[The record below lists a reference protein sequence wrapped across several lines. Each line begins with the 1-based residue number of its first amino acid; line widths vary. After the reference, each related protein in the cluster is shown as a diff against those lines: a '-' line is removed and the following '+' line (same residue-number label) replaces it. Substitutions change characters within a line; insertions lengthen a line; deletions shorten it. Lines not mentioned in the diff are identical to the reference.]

1 MPIQPNYTWRESS
14 STVELTGPLK
24 GASPK
29 IVDII
34 LCSNHL
40 KLSFPPYLLD
50 LPLAE
55 NIDADSAESKA
66 LVKAGTL
73 HITLVKLEEGKTWG
87 NLLWEGTKE
96 EINQRRMAAFAEREG
111 RIQRQHEQAV
121 SKRIENERM
130 TLKMQMVLEED
141 ERQLIDDKKAAE
153 KKAAEEALY
162 KTLADLPAAAGPA
175 ADKRTEQQLIP
186 DDDDDNGDISV
197 CNKSTTT
204 GTTDT
209 TTSCP
214 PSLPN
219 RQVSSIPP
227 PRATIRATFKHTPRP
242 FQTPARES
250 TITTE
255 REFLLKNKP
264 SLLNGC
270 GDTKSSDVGD
280 VDASWIAKKGEEFF
294 AKGDYR
300 SAVSAFSTSLKRDS
314 TMIEAMVHR
323 AASHLQL
330 GDVED
335 CLTDLASAKA
345 GMKASLG
352 GIDDDSS
359 LCTKIE
365 QLEAIVQA
373 QQQKEKADE
382 LLRKNDLSGALLL
395 YDKAVSMAPACIPTL
410 ANRSACNL
418 AMENYE
424 ATVSDCTSVLD
435 MLERSNL
442 DEPSLE
448 KPSSLTPR
456 LTREIR
462 KKLKDAV
469 SRRRVLALEH
479 LGKSDDSKGDGAKE
493 MAGAEADASVE
504 KAVAELDSVD

>member
-1 MPIQPNYTWRESS
+1 MPIQPKYTWRECSS
-14 STVELTGPLK
+14 KVELTVPLK

-40 KLSFPPYLLD
+40 KVSWPPYLLD

-130 TLKMQMVLEED
+130 TLKMQMALEED

-162 KTLADLPAAAGPA
+162 KTLADLPAAGPA
-175 ADKRTEQQLIP
+175 ADNRTEQQLIP
-186 DDDDDNGDISV
+186 DDDDDDDDISV

-204 GTTDT
+204 TATSS
-209 TTSCP
+209 TTSRP
-214 PSLPN
+214 PPLPN

-250 TITTE
+250 TVTTE

-270 GDTKSSDVGD
+270 GDTESSDVGD

-300 SAVSAFSTSLKRDS
+300 SAVSAFSSSLKRDS
-314 TMIEAMVHR
+314 TMVEAIAHR

-330 GDVED
+330 GDTEH
-335 CLTDLASAKA
+335 CLTDLASAKSKT
-345 GMKASLG
+345 GMEALPG
-352 GIDDDSS
+352 GVSDSS
-359 LCTKIE
+359 LRSKIE
-365 QLEAIVQA
+365 HMQAIAEA

-395 YDKAVSMAPACIPTL
+395 YDKAIVMAPACIPAL
-410 ANRSACNL
+410 ANRSACHL
-418 AMENYE
+418 AMKNYE
-424 ATVSDCTSVLD
+424 ATASDCTSALD
-435 MLERSNL
+435 MLARSNL

-448 KPSSLTPR
+448 KPSSLQPR
-456 LTREIR
+456 LALEVR

-469 SRRRVLALEH
+469 SRRRVLALEQ
-479 LGKSDDSKGDGAKE
+479 LGQSDVSKGKADP
-493 MAGAEADASVE
+493 EADASVE

>member
-1 MPIQPNYTWRESS
+1 MPIQPNFTWRECSS
-14 STVELTGPLK
+14 KVELTVPLK
-24 GASPK
+24 GASRK

-40 KLSFPPYLLD
+40 KVSFPPYLLD
-50 LPLAE
+50 LPLLH
-55 NIDADSAESKA
+55 DVDSAESKA
-66 LVKAGTL
+66 TVNDGTL
-73 HITLVKLEEGKTWG
+73 HITLVKLDEGKIWG
-87 NLLWEGTKE
+87 NLLFEGTKE
-96 EINQRRMAAFAEREG
+96 EINQRREAAFAEREA
-111 RIQRQHEQAV
+111 RIQRQHDQAV

-130 TLKMQMVLEED
+130 TLKMQMALEED
-141 ERQLIDDKKAAE
+141 ERHLIDDKKAAE

-162 KTLADLPAAAGPA
+162 KTLADLPAAAIPA
-175 ADKRTEQQLIP
+175 ADNRTEQQLTP
-186 DDDDDNGDISV
+186 DDDDDISV
-197 CNKSTTT
+197 GDEAPATTV
-204 GTTDT
+204 TTI
-209 TTSCP
+209 SRP
-214 PSLPN
+214 PPLPN

-335 CLTDLASAKA
+335 CLTDLSSAKA
-345 GMKASLG
+345 GMEASLG
-352 GIDDDSS
+352 GIDDSS

-365 QLEAIVQA
+365 QLQAIVGA

-395 YDKAVSMAPACIPTL
+395 YDKAVSMAPACIPAL
-410 ANRSACNL
+410 ANRSACHL
-418 AMENYE
+418 AMKNYQ
-424 ATVSDCTSVLD
+424 AAVSDCTSVLD
-435 MLERSNL
+435 MLGSNDL

-456 LTREIR
+456 LSCEVR
-462 KKLKDAV
+462 KKLKNAV
-469 SRRRVLALEH
+469 SRRRVLALEQ
-479 LGKSDDSKGDGAKE
+479 LGQSDDSKGDGAKE
-493 MAGAEADASVE
+493 MTGAEADASVE